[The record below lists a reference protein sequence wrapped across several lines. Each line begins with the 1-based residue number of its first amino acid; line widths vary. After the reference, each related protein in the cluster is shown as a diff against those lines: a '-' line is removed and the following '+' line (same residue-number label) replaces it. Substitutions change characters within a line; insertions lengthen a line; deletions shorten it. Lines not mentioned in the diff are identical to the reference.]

1 MRRRGFFLL
10 LLFNII
16 ISVGAAAAYIN
27 FFAPDPTPQEI
38 QVPFEVVVTATPD
51 PNYTPPVIILTAT
64 PDPDLPPR
72 ADIPDDVR
80 EGTVVAQADDT
91 ETEVAPIINENGSI
105 DADALPE
112 GCIQHTLVEGE
123 FPSLLAQEYDVNL
136 FTLLA
141 INDLDDES
149 STLLDIGD
157 ILIIPLE
164 GCPVD
169 QLLPPTDIP
178 PPTTEGGEEPDETDD
193 SSDNTADNI
202 DATPDE
208 NVTPSVTPT
217 PTETPIPTVTLAPTA
232 ANAQIE
238 IVDVEGIGDIT
249 TEGVVI
255 RNNGNTT
262 DISGWT
268 LSDSDGNTYVFP
280 EGRRLFSGASVT
292 VNTRG
297 GENTAILFFWGLDEA
312 VFGDSAS
319 GSEVVV
325 LANRDGEVQASLRL
339 SG

>member
-1 MRRRGFFLL
+1 MRRRVFFLL

-27 FFAPDPTPQEI
+27 FFAPDPSPQEI
-38 QVPFEVVVTATPD
+38 QVPFEVVITATLN

-72 ADIPDDVR
+72 AEIPDDVR
-80 EGTVVAQADDT
+80 EGTVVAARADDT
-91 ETEVAPIINENGSI
+91 ETASIINDDGTI
-105 DADALPE
+105 MPQ
-112 GCIQHTLVEGE
+112 GCIQHTLIEGE
-123 FPSLLAQEYDVNL
+123 FPSLLAEQYDVNI

-141 INDLDDES
+141 INDLDEES
-149 STLLDIGD
+149 STLLNIGD

-164 GCPVD
+164 NCPVD
-169 QLLPPTDIP
+169 QLLPSTDG
-178 PPTTEGGEEPDETDD
+178 PPTAASDDEPDATDD
-193 SSDNTADNI
+193 AE
-202 DATPDE
+202 ATPDDD
-208 NVTPSVTPT
+208 VTPTITPT
-217 PTETPIPTVTLAPTA
+217 PTKTPIPTVTLAPTA
-232 ANAQIE
+232 ENAQIE
-238 IVDVEGIGDIT
+238 IVEVIGIGDIT

-255 RNNGNTT
+255 RNTGNTT
-262 DISGWT
+262 DISGWM

-292 VNTRG
+292 VNTRN

-312 VFGDSAS
+312 LFDDSAS
-319 GSEVVV
+319 GSEVVI